1 MLVLHF
7 VGSWDSAQCPVGSS
21 RLRGAVGRDPQTG
34 RGPTQLPIGRPV
46 LRGEPLPTSGL
57 SPLWDSPC
65 ECGCSDPPKL
75 PTHSYNGSGGLRG
88 HAWALPV
95 RWHGNSKPQCGCRG
109 AHLASPRRQ
118 GSLSSAGSPSFSFQ
132 VEGSGKV
139 FRRLPGL
146 GVPTGSVFLA
156 FAPQRL
162 GRCLALGG
170 RWTFVEGVKKR
181 VRGRGGAGERHSA
194 RAEAS
199 DPRLGRF
206 RASPV
211 PSRGHSRRK
220 AWRMRSCSALRA
232 ERRCLAGLR
241 P

>member
-7 VGSWDSAQCPVGSS
+7 VGSWDSAQHPVGSS
-21 RLRGAVGRDPQTG
+21 RLRGRVGRDPQTG

-95 RWHGNSKPQCGCRG
+95 RWHGNSKPQCGLSWG
-109 AHLASPRRQ
+109 SPRLSPLPGVPVLGRVSFVFVPGGREWQ
-118 GSLSSAGSPSFSFQ
+118 GLPSPSGAQ
-132 VEGSGKV
+132 RPHGV
-139 FRRLPGL
+139 RLPRLCPPAAGTVPGARRTLDVRRGREETGPRAPRRGGKAL
-146 GVPTGSVFLA
+146 GT
-156 FAPQRL
+156 RL
-162 GRCLALGG
+162 GQRPPPRPLPREPRPFSRTLETSGLANA
-170 RWTFVEGVKKR
+170 F
-181 VRGRGGAGERHSA
+181 
-194 RAEAS
+194 
-199 DPRLGRF
+199 
-206 RASPV
+206 
-211 PSRGHSRRK
+211 
-220 AWRMRSCSALRA
+220 MQ
-232 ERRCLAGLR
+232 R